1 MYSCFGPGILSVSS
15 GFALR
20 RQISLFALGEKNM
33 NQFDQKEDDLDAT
46 YNGKPREKSHGASD
60 EAQLGLRFDL
70 LVSLNVVKGGCVKVD
85 SDKVEVRFNWRLN
98 T

>member
-46 YNGKPREKSHGASD
+46 YNGKPREKSHGASNKA
-60 EAQLGLRFDL
+60 ELGLCLDL
-70 LVSLNVVKGGCVKVD
+70 LISLDVVKGRCTKED
-85 SDKVEVRFNWRLN
+85 LHYLES
-98 T
+98 